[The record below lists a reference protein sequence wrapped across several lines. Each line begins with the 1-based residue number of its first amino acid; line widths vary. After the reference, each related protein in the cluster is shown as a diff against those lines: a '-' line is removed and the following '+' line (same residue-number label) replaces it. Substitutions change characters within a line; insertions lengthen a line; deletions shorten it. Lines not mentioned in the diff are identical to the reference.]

1 MSEHITPPERAVQ
14 QDAIDINDFVY
25 AATGARVRRL
35 TMPDGTH
42 WFPAVDICSQL
53 GYANTSDAVHDLV
66 PAASRKNLAT
76 VVQNYRSSVP
86 AGHGLKRSMNMINLH
101 GLIRLVGACTK
112 PTSEPFKEWV
122 TEVIVAVQRDG
133 SYELDRSPIPTAGR
147 QPLLLPEPL
156 AEVIVRLEERN
167 LRLDEEFAAAQ
178 REAEITRKGR
188 LESQQEMVHAQHELL
203 RLQHESLQT
212 QREMSQVQR
221 EMSQAQGVMAR
232 ALQRIADSLDALA
245 GRVGTPASAERPA
258 PARLTAEAVLAD
270 WRTRMSVTED
280 VWAVAIVIAPV
291 LAERGEVRMSLE
303 SIADRTGLT
312 LHRVNECLRFMRKH
326 ACIRS
331 LGGTADGAPV
341 YVLNRP

>member
-1 MSEHITPPERAVQ
+1 MSEHNTPPERAVRQ
-14 QDAIDINDFVY
+14 EAIDINDFVY

-66 PAASRKNLAT
+66 PEASRKSLGT

-86 AGHGLKRSMNMINLH
+86 AGHGLKKSMNMINLH

-112 PTSEPFKEWV
+112 PASEPLKEWV
-122 TEVIVAVQRDG
+122 TDVIVTVQRDG
-133 SYELDRSPIPTAGR
+133 SYQLDRSPIPVAGQ

-167 LRLDEEFAAAQ
+167 LRLDEEFAVAQ
-178 REAEITRKGR
+178 REAERTRKER
-188 LESQQEMVHAQHELL
+188 LLSQREMVEAQHDMA
-203 RLQHESLQT
+203 RLQQESLQT
-212 QREMSQVQR
+212 QREMLQTQN
-221 EMSQAQGVMAR
+221 VMAR
-232 ALQRIADSLDALA
+232 AMHRIADSLDALA
-245 GRVGTPASAERPA
+245 GRIGSSPPAVERPFLS
-258 PARLTAEAVLAD
+258 PYPLTAESVLAD
-270 WRTRMSVTED
+270 WKTRMSVTED

-291 LAERGEVRMSLE
+291 LAERGEIRMPLE
-303 SIADRTGLT
+303 SIAGRTGLT

-331 LGGTADGAPV
+331 LGGAADGAPV

>member
-1 MSEHITPPERAVQ
+1 MSEHITPPERTVQ

-42 WFPAVDICSQL
+42 WFPAADVLGEL
-53 GYANTSDAVHDLV
+53 GYTNPAKTLADHV
-66 PAASRKNLAT
+66 PER
-76 VVQNYRSSVP
+76 YRTPLGTLTTRYGSIVP
-86 AGHGLKRSMNMINLH
+86 AGHGFKKTMNMINLH

-112 PTSEPFKEWV
+112 PTSELFKEWV
-122 TEVIVAVQRDG
+122 TDVIVTVQRGG
-133 SYELDRSPIPTAGR
+133 SYELESSSIATGGKR
-147 QPLLLPEPL
+147 PLLLPEPL

-188 LESQQEMVHAQHELL
+188 LESQQKMVQT
-203 RLQHESLQT
+203 QHESVRLQREALQT
-212 QREMSQVQR
+212 QRELLQN
-221 EMSQAQGVMAR
+221 QGIMAR
-232 ALQRIADSLDALA
+232 AMHRIADSLDALA
-245 GRVGTPASAERPA
+245 GRIGTATPVERPA
-258 PARLTAEAVLAD
+258 PSRLTAEAVLAD
-270 WRTRMSVTED
+270 WKTRMSVTED

-291 LAERGEVRMSLE
+291 LAERGEIRMSLE
-303 SIADRTGLT
+303 SIAGRTGLT